1 MNSGWWSPVAR
12 GLLFSV
18 IFSLSALVFS
28 AIEPFGIDDAMD
40 RHSRE
45 VLYRAFASHYGAG
58 KTDPETFAVN
68 QPSVEAGNAKLD
80 IWKPMPTRADVDIPA
95 QDRIVTV
102 YLSEVVLKALGNANR
117 LDDAGQ
123 ESTGSWQ
130 AWRPTY
136 NDHALL
142 IFELATLYERF
153 ADANEPFDVRP
164 PPAIFFDFIFL
175 DKGSTR
181 DEIDQFNTFIET
193 IRLVTRE
200 DTWRRS
206 SNNDCKSSFQKL
218 ACIKEVGGIP
228 LIFARGV
235 DVDPLTEG
243 EDTPPAQAALSEVAI
258 LSPVRFTS
266 GPGAYP
272 LSTTG
277 LSASE
282 EREYFSRRGTQAERL
297 PTPAALAYLA
307 WCMDRAGK
315 CSWIDPD
322 PEENDRLKKMA
333 SRFERFLEEPAHDL
347 SLIWG
352 SGVPHYFSDMEVY
365 ATGETPGL
373 KNISFFGMTSKDEM
387 APDPDHDDFI
397 VAPSANSRII
407 CYQDA
412 SWAMMLGRLLFNKG
426 QADSSSSMAALTQ
439 PCPYHLEV
447 PYYAIGG
454 NDISESMARAIFN
467 GRIIIVGA
475 RFRNSSD
482 WASSVVHGQVAG
494 MHLHAMALDNL
505 LTDHDH
511 YLRSPYDVPVFARIP
526 GFGRLDE
533 GDLYE
538 TAVMFFITLVG
549 VIGQF
554 TMNRRLIHQAQEL
567 EGLAAPAKRP
577 NHWLLYLMTFFTM
590 LLVTF
595 GAVYFQVLILK
606 MAPLNWIGMLVLS
619 WGFFGFLLRDEIGD
633 DVSRLLRKT
642 PLLKASGGGFLDA
655 RRRILRYLDM
665 ETIGF
670 EATTSIE
677 NARDEK
683 DRIVSK
689 LYPESAGQE
698 AGGELVSVVNAAGDE
713 NVGPTERV
721 EKGESSS

>member
-68 QPSVEAGNAKLD
+68 QPSVEAGNANLD

-243 EDTPPAQAALSEVAI
+243 KIP
-258 LSPVRFTS
+258 R
-266 GPGAYP
+266 
-272 LSTTG
+272 
-277 LSASE
+277 
-282 EREYFSRRGTQAERL
+282 
-297 PTPAALAYLA
+297 
-307 WCMDRAGK
+307 
-315 CSWIDPD
+315 
-322 PEENDRLKKMA
+322 RLK
-333 SRFERFLEEPAHDL
+333 
-347 SLIWG
+347 
-352 SGVPHYFSDMEVY
+352 
-365 ATGETPGL
+365 
-373 KNISFFGMTSKDEM
+373 
-387 APDPDHDDFI
+387 
-397 VAPSANSRII
+397 
-407 CYQDA
+407 
-412 SWAMMLGRLLFNKG
+412 
-426 QADSSSSMAALTQ
+426 
-439 PCPYHLEV
+439 
-447 PYYAIGG
+447 
-454 NDISESMARAIFN
+454 
-467 GRIIIVGA
+467 
-475 RFRNSSD
+475 
-482 WASSVVHGQVAG
+482 
-494 MHLHAMALDNL
+494 
-505 LTDHDH
+505 
-511 YLRSPYDVPVFARIP
+511 
-526 GFGRLDE
+526 
-533 GDLYE
+533 
-538 TAVMFFITLVG
+538 
-549 VIGQF
+549 
-554 TMNRRLIHQAQEL
+554 
-567 EGLAAPAKRP
+567 RP
-577 NHWLLYLMTFFTM
+577 
-590 LLVTF
+590 
-595 GAVYFQVLILK
+595 
-606 MAPLNWIGMLVLS
+606 
-619 WGFFGFLLRDEIGD
+619 
-633 DVSRLLRKT
+633 
-642 PLLKASGGGFLDA
+642 
-655 RRRILRYLDM
+655 
-665 ETIGF
+665 
-670 EATTSIE
+670 
-677 NARDEK
+677 
-683 DRIVSK
+683 
-689 LYPESAGQE
+689 
-698 AGGELVSVVNAAGDE
+698 
-713 NVGPTERV
+713 
-721 EKGESSS
+721 